1 MTLNLKISPKKAAF
15 CIALLLFQNLIF
27 ATHKSYFLEI
37 DPSVKTVKTGHFE
50 VEMKET
56 TVFDSPFDTTNLGK
70 EAAHFLEK
78 CKSATGK
85 RNPSVLIYIH
95 GMWGNKP
102 YYLNDNVRNF
112 EAELTNEGQND
123 VIIYLIWHGDA
134 LIYRK
139 NERKA
144 AASVEQIATILNSFL
159 AVENVEL
166 KLMCH
171 SMGNFL
177 FTKTI
182 NKLNANGQAFEKIIL
197 LAPDVDAA
205 FFKAQLPKLKTLT
218 KEIDIF
224 YHRKDLFLRYS
235 AFIHK
240 GKRLGQFVDNQYFTQ
255 IKTFDCTAFRNM
267 SIAGKFSR
275 HLYFRTSVETRKI
288 IQSLM

>member
-1 MTLNLKISPKKAAF
+1 MTPHLKKIAASVAAF
-15 CIALLLFQNLIF
+15 LLFQNIIF
-27 ATHKSYFLEI
+27 AMPKSYFLEI
-37 DPSVKTVKTGHFE
+37 DPSVKTVKMGHFDIE
-50 VEMKET
+50 SKQIAVI
-56 TVFDSPFDTTNLGK
+56 DSLFDTTNVEK
-70 EAAHFLEK
+70 DAAYLLEK
-78 CKSATGK
+78 CISETGK
-85 RNPSVLIYIH
+85 TTPSVLIYIH

-102 YYLNDNVRNF
+102 YYLDDNARRF
-112 EAELTNEGQND
+112 EADFTNQGQND
-123 VIIYLIWHGDA
+123 VIIYLIWKGDA
-134 LIYRK
+134 LMYRK

-144 AASVEQIATILNSFL
+144 AASAEPIGTILNGFL
-159 AVENVEL
+159 SVKNVSL

-182 NKLNANGQAFEKIIL
+182 NKLNGKEQAFDKIIL

-205 FFKAQLPKLKTLT
+205 FFNTQLPKLTILT
-218 KEIDIF
+218 SEIDIF

-240 GKRLGQFVDNQYFTQ
+240 GKRLGQFVDNQGIVQ
-255 IKTFDCTAFRNM
+255 IKTFDCTAFRNT

-288 IQSLM
+288 IRSLM

>member
-1 MTLNLKISPKKAAF
+1 MTPHLKKIAASVAAF
-15 CIALLLFQNLIF
+15 LLFQNVIL
-27 ATHKSYFLEI
+27 AMPKSYFLEI
-37 DPSVKTVKTGHFE
+37 DPSVKTVKMGHFDIE
-50 VEMKET
+50 SKQIAVI
-56 TVFDSPFDTTNLGK
+56 DSLFDTTNLEKDG
-70 EAAHFLEK
+70 ACLLEK
-78 CKSATGK
+78 CISETGK
-85 RNPSVLIYIH
+85 TTHSVLIYIH

-102 YYLNDNVRNF
+102 YYLDDNARRF
-112 EAELTNEGQND
+112 EADFTNQGQND
-123 VIIYLIWHGDA
+123 VIIYLIWKGDA
-134 LIYRK
+134 LMYRK

-144 AASVEQIATILNSFL
+144 AASAEPITALLNGFL
-159 AVENVEL
+159 SVKSVHL

-182 NKLNANGQAFEKIIL
+182 DKLNGKEQAFDKIIL

-205 FFKAQLPKLKTLT
+205 FFNTQLPKLTILT
-218 KEIDIF
+218 SEIDIF

-240 GKRLGQFVDNQYFTQ
+240 GKRLGQFVDNQGIVQ
-255 IKTFDCTAFRNM
+255 IKTFDCTAFRNT

-288 IQSLM
+288 IRSLM